1 LVIKL
6 KVLRTKS
13 DDVCYLVVLEGL
25 LVPAAVAAD
34 IGRIAEID
42 RFEVEADAEDDDFKA
57 ESQTSQRSLPMTFS

>member
-1 LVIKL
+1 
-6 KVLRTKS
+6 
-13 DDVCYLVVLEGL
+13 VLEGL

-57 ESQTSQRSLPMTFS
+57 ESQTSQRSLPMTFSKVHAVE